1 MTDGGL
7 AMRTSQQRD
16 GAKWRLCG
24 RAVATLAM
32 AVTLSLAVPAFAL
45 TEAEILNLTSPDRQK
60 ILEAGARKEGK
71 LVWYTAM
78 IVDQTVR
85 PLSDAFTKKYP
96 YLKLEFWRGSSRQII
111 QKVTAEARA
120 RSVMGDVV
128 EGSGL
133 TESLIKAGVV
143 VPFTSPTFADY
154 PASYRHP
161 DNLFAATRFRYI
173 ATGYN
178 TKLVAPADVPQ
189 TYEDLLDPKWKGK
202 MAWRAG
208 ADSGAFVLIA
218 NFLTTWGPEKTE
230 AYLAKLSTQN
240 IASVHGSNR
249 MVVNRVM
256 EGEYALALGA
266 SAHHPIISKLKGAP
280 VDSVLMEPVPAV
292 NGAIQ
297 VVKGLKNPHATMLFV
312 DFILGT
318 EGQIILRESDYVPA
332 HPQVGPGPELNSI
345 VPRLAG
351 KQENMIDPEGMLE
364 EAKMINDLIAKYFKE

>member
-1 MTDGGL
+1 MARFATVQGAL
-7 AMRTSQQRD
+7 RRRTAAVLS
-16 GAKWRLCG
+16 ACVLCW
-24 RAVATLAM
+24 AA
-32 AVTLSLAVPAFAL
+32 PAFAL
-45 TEAEILNLTSPDRQK
+45 TDAEILNLKGPDRQK
-60 ILEAGARKEGK
+60 ILEEGARKEGK

-96 YLKLEFWRGSSRQII
+96 YLKVEFWRGSSRQIV

-120 RSVMGDVV
+120 KSIQGDVT

-133 TESLIKAGVV
+133 TEPLIQAGAVQ
-143 VPFTSPTFADY
+143 PFYSPMLEAY

-161 DNLFAATRFRYI
+161 DNLWAATRFRYI

-178 TKLVAPADVPQ
+178 TRLVAPQDVPQ

-218 NFLTTWGPEKTE
+218 NFLTTWGPQKTE
-230 AYLAKLSTQN
+230 AYLAKLSPQK

-292 NGAIQ
+292 NGAVLVI
-297 VVKGLKNPHATMLFV
+297 KGLKNPHATMLFV
-312 DFILGT
+312 DFLLSP
-318 EGQIILRESDYVPA
+318 EGQIVLRESEYVPA
-332 HPQVGPGPELNSI
+332 HPQVGPSPELNSI
-345 VPRLAG
+345 VPRIAG
-351 KQENMIDPEGMLE
+351 KQENLIDPEGMLD
-364 EAKMINDLIAKYFKE
+364 EAKTINALIAKYFKE